1 MSDESTILDLSQLVP
16 VREKYAGR
24 GRDALLPMLFDI
36 QSTLGWLPRAAQRVV
51 SETLRVPE
59 ADIHG
64 VIEFYTMLYN
74 KPTARKVIR
83 VCDDLACSLAGSEAV
98 ISEIGRQL
106 ALSPGET
113 SPDITASF
121 ELVPCLGM
129 CEQAPCALSGDRP
142 AGDLT
147 VDAVAA
153 FLDGRHPEPQAKV
166 DGDLLM
172 VHSRIGG
179 PDSPNLPDYLA
190 RQGFLAL
197 GKALSMGPEEYIEFV
212 ERCGILGRGGAM
224 FPLGRKWRFTRAAPG
239 DLKYIVV
246 NGDESEPGTFKDRCF
261 MEEDPYAVIEG
272 AMLAAYA
279 VGANKGWIFVRGE
292 YPRAYQRLNEAVEEA
307 RRAGYLGDEILDNE
321 GFNFDIE
328 VRRGAG
334 AYICGEETA
343 LFEAIE
349 GKRGFPR
356 IRPPFPT
363 TSGLFGRPTA
373 INNVETLVTARLV
386 TLLGS
391 ETWLAHGTRNSP
403 GTKLFCL
410 SGNVAHPGLYEAPF
424 GTTLRELI
432 TRAGGVP
439 EGRDIQA
446 VLLGGAAGLFVD
458 PDSLDMP
465 MTYEDVRAND
475 VTLGSGVIMVFDEEA
490 DLRLA
495 LLQIG
500 RFFAHESC
508 GKCFPCQLGTQ
519 RQVEIL
525 ENNLEAGRTGEAEK
539 QALLDI
545 GQAMT
550 ETSLC
555 GLGQTASSA
564 VLSAARL
571 WPEIV
576 G

>member
-1 MSDESTILDLSQLVP
+1 MSDESTTLDLSQLVP

-36 QSTLGWLPRAAQRVV
+36 QSMLGWLPREAQGVA
-51 SETLRVPE
+51 SETLRVPLAE
-59 ADIHG
+59 IHG

-74 KPTARKVIR
+74 KPTARNVVR

-98 ISEIGRQL
+98 IDEIGRQL

-113 SPDITASF
+113 SPDLAASF

-142 AGDLT
+142 AGELT
-147 VDAVAA
+147 TGAVAA
-153 FLDGRHPEPQAKV
+153 FLAGRHPEPQAKV

-172 VHSRIGG
+172 AHSRIGRSD
-179 PDSPNLPDYLA
+179 PPSLTDYLS

-197 GKALSMGPEEYIEFV
+197 GKALSMSPEEYIEFI

-239 DLKYIVV
+239 GDKYIVV

-261 MEEDPYAVIEG
+261 MEEDPFAVIEG
-272 AMLAAYA
+272 AILAAYA

-292 YPRAYQRLNEAVEEA
+292 YPRAFWRLGEAVEEV
-307 RRAGYLGDEILDNE
+307 RRAGYLGDNILDRE

-391 ETWLAHGTRNSP
+391 QAWLAQGTRNSP

-410 SGNVAHPGLYEAPF
+410 SGNVAQPGLYEAPF
-424 GTTLRELI
+424 GTTVRELI

-446 VLLGGAAGLFVD
+446 VLLGGAAGLFIA

-465 MTYEDVRAND
+465 LTYEDVRAND
-475 VTLGSGVIMVFDEEA
+475 VTLGSGVIMVFDERA

-525 ENNLEAGRTGEAEK
+525 ENNLAAGRTGEAEK

-571 WPEIV
+571 WPELV

>member
-1 MSDESTILDLSQLVP
+1 LGD
-16 VREKYAGR
+16 
-24 GRDALLPMLFDI
+24 DI
-36 QSTLGWLPRAAQRVV
+36 
-51 SETLRVPE
+51 
-59 ADIHG
+59 
-64 VIEFYTMLYN
+64 
-74 KPTARKVIR
+74 
-83 VCDDLACSLAGSEAV
+83 
-98 ISEIGRQL
+98 
-106 ALSPGET
+106 
-113 SPDITASF
+113 
-121 ELVPCLGM
+121 
-129 CEQAPCALSGDRP
+129 
-142 AGDLT
+142 
-147 VDAVAA
+147 
-153 FLDGRHPEPQAKV
+153 
-166 DGDLLM
+166 
-172 VHSRIGG
+172 
-179 PDSPNLPDYLA
+179 
-190 RQGFLAL
+190 L
-197 GKALSMGPEEYIEFV
+197 GKA
-212 ERCGILGRGGAM
+212 
-224 FPLGRKWRFTRAAPG
+224 
-239 DLKYIVV
+239 
-246 NGDESEPGTFKDRCF
+246 
-261 MEEDPYAVIEG
+261 
-272 AMLAAYA
+272 
-279 VGANKGWIFVRGE
+279 
-292 YPRAYQRLNEAVEEA
+292 
-307 RRAGYLGDEILDNE
+307 

-386 TLLGS
+386 TLLGG
-391 ETWLAHGTRNSP
+391 ETWLAQGTRNSP

-410 SGNVAHPGLYEAPF
+410 SGNVARPGLYEAPF
-424 GTTLRELI
+424 GATVRELI

-446 VLLGGAAGLFVD
+446 VLLGGAAGLFIA

-465 MTYEDVRAND
+465 LTYEDVRAND

-525 ENNLEAGRTGEAEK
+525 ENNLEPGRTGESQK